1 MPRTSKQQIQAKPKP
16 TKKYQPPK
24 QIDPGHQEFLAKIG
38 LELQEL
44 RKKNNISASALAKD
58 AGISRNGYHLIEEGR
73 VYFNIST
80 VLQILNYYRKSPS
93 QFFSK
98 ISRQ

>member
-1 MPRTSKQQIQAKPKP
+1 MPRIKKQPTVAPIS

-24 QIDPGHQEFLAKIG
+24 QIDSGHQEFLLKIG

-44 RKKNNISASALAKD
+44 RKKSHISASALAKR
-58 AGISRNGYHLIEEGR
+58 AGISRNGYHLIETGR
-73 VYFNIST
+73 IYFNIST
-80 VLQILNYYRKSPS
+80 ILQILTYYEKSPA

-98 ISRQ
+98 VSRQ